1 VRSHTASAK
10 RRGLTDDEIAAIGD
24 EQRWPGTFKP
34 EEIVLLELA
43 TQLCHDSHDI
53 PPALIE
59 RLHQYW
65 SDAELA
71 EILMVAGQAN
81 MNNRVGSA
89 ARQIFPARRSP
100 SAP

>member
-1 VRSHTASAK
+1 MASHTASAK
-10 RRGLTDDEIAAIGD
+10 RRGVADDEIAALGD
-24 EQRWPGTFKP
+24 QERWKGTFPP

-43 TQLCHDSHDI
+43 TRLCHDSHDI
-53 PPALIE
+53 PAELIE

-89 ARQIFPARRSP
+89 ARQIFPARRAT

>member
-1 VRSHTASAK
+1 MRSHTASAK
-10 RRGLTDDEIAAIGD
+10 RRGLTDDEIAAIG
-24 EQRWPGTFKP
+24 EETRWPGTFKP
-34 EEIVLLELA
+34 EEIAALEMA
-43 TQLCHDSHDI
+43 TQLCHGAHDI
-53 PPALIE
+53 PPALIA

-71 EILMVAGQAN
+71 ELLMVAGQAN

-100 SAP
+100 GP